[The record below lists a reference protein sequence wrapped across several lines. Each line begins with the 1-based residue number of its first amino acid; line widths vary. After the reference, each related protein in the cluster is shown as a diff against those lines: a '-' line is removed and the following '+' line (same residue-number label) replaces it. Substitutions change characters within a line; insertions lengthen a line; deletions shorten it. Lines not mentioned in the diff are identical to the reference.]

1 MERMGLYDYKV
12 IFISNILEKYDEAK
26 DRKANPV
33 GEKGFISLERDKKS
47 KLFKNAKFEKYVIFI
62 SDIDNIIESMPS
74 PYKDVIKKRY
84 FQGDIN
90 TFMRDFNIKNKKE
103 ANSIIRK
110 SVNIF
115 FDAIERYRK
124 AS

>member
-33 GEKGFISLERDKKS
+33 GEKGFISLERNKKS

>member
-26 DRKANPV
+26 DKRANPV
-33 GEKGFISLERDKKS
+33 SEKGFISLERNKKS

-74 PYKDVIKKRY
+74 PYKDVIRKRY

-90 TFMRDFNIKNKKE
+90 TFMRDFNIKNKRE
-103 ANSIIRK
+103 ANSIIRR